1 MRSARMLLATATAT
15 AALAIGA
22 PGALA
27 ATAGDEGHDD
37 SSYSREHHKPNGGI
51 HAGGGA
57 LTTVRGDDSGS
68 DRGKSD
74 SGSDHGKSD
83 SGSDHGKSD
92 SGSDSG
98 KSDDSGSEHGKKGG
112 SDYGKGDDSGS
123 DHHGPRGGVHTG
135 GGALSAVRG
144 EDSNSGKSDD
154 SGSDHGKS
162 DSGSDHGKSDSGSDS
177 GKSDDSG
184 SEHGKKG
191 GSDYGK
197 GDDSGSDRHGPRG
210 GVHTGGGAL
219 SAVRSDDWNKD
230 DEKFNPET
238 YKDKGDKGNDD
249 SGSDRDSDSDSG
261 RDKPRGG
268 MHTGGGALATP
279 GRTAGGLAVL
289 ALAGAGAYVVRRKRA
304 ADGLS

>member
-27 ATAGDEGHDD
+27 ATAGDGGHDD
-37 SSYSREHHKPNGGI
+37 SSYSKEHDRPNGGV

-57 LTTVRGDDSGS
+57 LTAVRGDDSSRDDSGS

-74 SGSDHGKSD
+74 SGSDRGKGDSSD
-83 SGSDHGKSD
+83 
-92 SGSDSG
+92 
-98 KSDDSGSEHGKKGG
+98 SEHGKKGG
-112 SDYGKGDDSGS
+112 SDHGKGDDSGS
-123 DHHGPRGGVHTG
+123 EHRGPRGGMHTG

-144 EDSNSGKSDD
+144 DDSSRDD
-154 SGSDHGKS
+154 SGSDRGKS
-162 DSGSDHGKSDSGSDS
+162 DSGSDRGKSDSGSDRDKGDS
-177 GKSDDSG
+177 SD

-191 GSDYGK
+191 GSDHGK
-197 GDDSGSDRHGPRG
+197 GDDSGSEHRGPRG
-210 GVHTGGGAL
+210 GMHTGGGAL

-230 DEKFNPET
+230 DEKFDPET
-238 YKDKGDKGNDD
+238 YKDKGDKGDKGNDD
-249 SGSDRDSDSDSG
+249 SGSGRGKDDSDSE

-268 MHTGGGALATP
+268 MHTGGGALATT
-279 GRTAGGLAVL
+279 GTTAGGLAVL
-289 ALAGAGAYVVRRKRA
+289 ALAGAGVYVVRRRRA

>member
-27 ATAGDEGHDD
+27 ATAGDGGHDD
-37 SSYSREHHKPNGGI
+37 SSYSREHDKPNGGV

-68 DRGKSD
+68 DRGNND
-74 SGSDHGKSD
+74 SGSDRGKSD
-83 SGSDHGKSD
+83 SGSDRGKSD
-92 SGSDSG
+92 SGSDRG
-98 KSDDSGSEHGKKGG
+98 KSDDSGDEHGKKGG
-112 SDYGKGDDSGS
+112 SD
-123 DHHGPRGGVHTG
+123 H
-135 GGALSAVRG
+135 
-144 EDSNSGKSDD
+144 
-154 SGSDHGKS
+154 
-162 DSGSDHGKSDSGSDS
+162 
-177 GKSDDSG
+177 
-184 SEHGKKG
+184 
-191 GSDYGK
+191 GK
-197 GDDSGSDRHGPRG
+197 GDDSGSDRRGPRG
-210 GVHTGGGAL
+210 GMHTGGGAL

-230 DEKFNPET
+230 DEKFDPET
-238 YKDKGDKGNDD
+238 YRDKGDKGNKGNDD
-249 SGSDRDSDSDSG
+249 SGSDRGKDDSDSG

-289 ALAGAGAYVVRRKRA
+289 TLAGAGAYVVRRKRA

>member
-1 MRSARMLLATATAT
+1 MRSARILLATATAT

-27 ATAGDEGHDD
+27 ATAGDGGHDD
-37 SSYSREHHKPNGGI
+37 SSYSKEHDRPNGGV

-57 LTTVRGDDSGS
+57 LTAVRGDDSS
-68 DRGKSD
+68 R
-74 SGSDHGKSD
+74 
-83 SGSDHGKSD
+83 
-92 SGSDSG
+92 
-98 KSDDSGSEHGKKGG
+98 
-112 SDYGKGDDSGS
+112 
-123 DHHGPRGGVHTG
+123 
-135 GGALSAVRG
+135 
-144 EDSNSGKSDD
+144 DD

-162 DSGSDHGKSDSGSDS
+162 DSGSDRDKGDSSD
-177 GKSDDSG
+177 

-191 GSDYGK
+191 GSDHGK
-197 GDDSGSDRHGPRG
+197 GDDSGSERRGPRG
-210 GVHTGGGAL
+210 GMHTGGGAL

-230 DEKFNPET
+230 DEKFDPET
-238 YKDKGDKGNDD
+238 YKDKGNKGNDD
-249 SGSDRDSDSDSG
+249 SGSDRGKDDSDSG

>member
-27 ATAGDEGHDD
+27 ATAGDGGHDD
-37 SSYSREHHKPNGGI
+37 SSYSKEHNKPNGGM
-51 HAGGGA
+51 HTGGGA

-68 DRGKSD
+68 DRGKDD
-74 SGSDHGKSD
+74 SGSDRGKSD
-83 SGSDHGKSD
+83 SGSDRGKSND
-92 SGSDSG
+92 SGD
-98 KSDDSGSEHGKKGG
+98 EQGKKGG
-112 SDYGKGDDSGS
+112 SDHGKGDDSGS
-123 DHHGPRGGVHTG
+123 DRHGPRGGMHTG

-144 EDSNSGKSDD
+144 EDSNRDD
-154 SGSDHGKS
+154 SGSDRGKS
-162 DSGSDHGKSDSGSDS
+162 DSGSDRGKSNDSGD
-177 GKSDDSG
+177 
-184 SEHGKKG
+184 EQGKKG
-191 GSDYGK
+191 GSDHGK

-210 GVHTGGGAL
+210 GMHTGGGAL

-230 DEKFNPET
+230 DEKFDPET
-238 YKDKGDKGNDD
+238 YKDKGDKGNKGNDD
-249 SGSDRDSDSDSG
+249 SGSDRGKDDSESG

>member
-27 ATAGDEGHDD
+27 ATAGDGGHDD
-37 SSYSREHHKPNGGI
+37 SSYSKEHNKPNGGM
-51 HAGGGA
+51 HTGGGA

-68 DRGKSD
+68 DRGKGD
-74 SGSDHGKSD
+74 SGSDRGKSD
-83 SGSDHGKSD
+83 SGSDRGKSND
-92 SGSDSG
+92 SGD
-98 KSDDSGSEHGKKGG
+98 EQGKKGG
-112 SDYGKGDDSGS
+112 SD
-123 DHHGPRGGVHTG
+123 H
-135 GGALSAVRG
+135 
-144 EDSNSGKSDD
+144 
-154 SGSDHGKS
+154 
-162 DSGSDHGKSDSGSDS
+162 
-177 GKSDDSG
+177 
-184 SEHGKKG
+184 
-191 GSDYGK
+191 GK
-197 GDDSGSDRHGPRG
+197 GDDSGSDRRGPRG
-210 GVHTGGGAL
+210 GMHTGGGAL

-230 DEKFNPET
+230 DEKFDPET
-238 YKDKGDKGNDD
+238 YKDKGDKGNKGNDD
-249 SGSDRDSDSDSG
+249 SGSDRGKDDSESG

>member
-27 ATAGDEGHDD
+27 ATAGDGGHDD
-37 SSYSREHHKPNGGI
+37 SSYSREHDKPNGGV
-51 HAGGGA
+51 HTGGGA

-68 DRGKSD
+68 DRGKGDSGSDRGNSD
-74 SGSDHGKSD
+74 SGSDR
-83 SGSDHGKSD
+83 
-92 SGSDSG
+92 G

-112 SDYGKGDDSGS
+112 SDHGKGDDSGS
-123 DHHGPRGGVHTG
+123 DRHGPRGGVHTG

-144 EDSNSGKSDD
+144 EDSNKDD
-154 SGSDHGKS
+154 SGSDRGKGDS
-162 DSGSDHGKSDSGSDS
+162 DSDS

-191 GSDYGK
+191 GSDHGK
-197 GDDSGSDRHGPRG
+197 GDDSGSHRHGPRG

>member
-1 MRSARMLLATATAT
+1 MLLATATAT

-74 SGSDHGKSD
+74 SGSDRGNSDSGSDRGKSD
-83 SGSDHGKSD
+83 SGSDR
-92 SGSDSG
+92 G

-123 DHHGPRGGVHTG
+123 
-135 GGALSAVRG
+135 
-144 EDSNSGKSDD
+144 E
-154 SGSDHGKS
+154 
-162 DSGSDHGKSDSGSDS
+162 
-177 GKSDDSG
+177 
-184 SEHGKKG
+184 
-191 GSDYGK
+191 
-197 GDDSGSDRHGPRG
+197 RHGPRG

-304 ADGLS
+304 AVGLS

>member
-27 ATAGDEGHDD
+27 ATAGDGGHDD
-37 SSYSREHHKPNGGI
+37 SSYSKQHDRPNGGV

-68 DRGKSD
+68 DRGNND
-74 SGSDHGKSD
+74 SGSDRGKND
-83 SGSDHGKSD
+83 SGSDRGK
-92 SGSDSG
+92 G
-98 KSDDSGSEHGKKGG
+98 DDSGSEHGKKGG
-112 SDYGKGDDSGS
+112 SD
-123 DHHGPRGGVHTG
+123 H
-135 GGALSAVRG
+135 
-144 EDSNSGKSDD
+144 
-154 SGSDHGKS
+154 
-162 DSGSDHGKSDSGSDS
+162 
-177 GKSDDSG
+177 
-184 SEHGKKG
+184 
-191 GSDYGK
+191 GK
-197 GDDSGSDRHGPRG
+197 GDDSGSDRGGPRG

-230 DEKFNPET
+230 DEKFDPET
-238 YKDKGDKGNDD
+238 YKDKGDKGNKGNGD
-249 SGSDRDSDSDSG
+249 SGSDRGKDDSDSG

>member
-1 MRSARMLLATATAT
+1 MLLATATAT

-27 ATAGDEGHDD
+27 ATAGDGGHDD
-37 SSYSREHHKPNGGI
+37 SSYSKQHDRPNGGV

-68 DRGKSD
+68 DRGNND
-74 SGSDHGKSD
+74 SGSDRGKSD
-83 SGSDHGKSD
+83 SGSDRGK
-92 SGSDSG
+92 G
-98 KSDDSGSEHGKKGG
+98 DDSGSEHGKKGG
-112 SDYGKGDDSGS
+112 SD
-123 DHHGPRGGVHTG
+123 H
-135 GGALSAVRG
+135 
-144 EDSNSGKSDD
+144 
-154 SGSDHGKS
+154 
-162 DSGSDHGKSDSGSDS
+162 
-177 GKSDDSG
+177 
-184 SEHGKKG
+184 
-191 GSDYGK
+191 GK
-197 GDDSGSDRHGPRG
+197 GDDSGSDRGGPRG
-210 GVHTGGGAL
+210 GIHTGGGAL

-230 DEKFNPET
+230 DEKFDPET
-238 YKDKGDKGNDD
+238 YKDKGDKGNKGNDD
-249 SGSDRDSDSDSG
+249 SGSDRGKDDSDSE